1 MLTKTFSQKGQA
13 LILIVLAIVGLV
25 ALVALAIDA
34 GNAFSDR
41 RHAQNAA
48 DTAALAAAL
57 ACAQAI
63 PPQPCNSSP
72 LSDQVTTYALDR
84 ARSNGYNNDS
94 IPDTVTVNNPPVEGC
109 NGTNGPYAGN
119 NEYIQVII
127 HSTVDT
133 YFGPIVGRDQL
144 NNCVEAIARAEK
156 SKPPGEGAAIIS
168 LACDGK
174 RAIEAEG
181 NTEIVVHGGGV
192 YSNSNDAEAI
202 YIQKLQNL
210 QLDPG
215 YFAEAVGGVNVPV
228 GYPYHDYVIPPL
240 FECPLPAEDPLLPQN
255 YICEFNVP
263 GDFKPP
269 NGTDLTP
276 GVYCISGRFAEANI
290 TGTGVTFIMLN
301 YGISWQGNSQMTL
314 SAPTGDDD
322 STKGLLIYLP
332 PSNYEAVTLNGTANT
347 KFTGTILAPSSQVTI
362 SGDLQGVGYF
372 KSSFIGLKVKLTGKG
387 EFTVNYDA
395 GDVWKYAPQIELSK

>member
-1 MLTKTFSQKGQA
+1 MKLNRKYERGQA
-13 LILIVLAIVGLV
+13 LIVIVGAIIGLV

-48 DTAALAAAL
+48 DTAALAGAL
-57 ACAQAI
+57 AKVQNQAI
-63 PPQPCNSSP
+63 TI
-72 LSDQVTTYALDR
+72 DEIR
-84 ARSNGYNNDS
+84 GIARNLAASNDYNNDGVMN
-94 IPDTVTVNNPPVEGC
+94 TVTVNNPPAAGC

-119 NEYIQVII
+119 NEYIQVIVY
-127 HSTVDT
+127 STVDT

-144 NNCVEAIARAEK
+144 HNCVEAIARA
-156 SKPPGEGAAIIS
+156 KPSESPGLGSAIIS

-174 RAIEAEG
+174 RAIQAGG

-202 YIQKLQNL
+202 YVQKLTNL
-210 QLDPG
+210 QLDFG

-228 GYPYHDYVIPPL
+228 GYPYHDYVLPPL
-240 FECPLPAEDPLLPQN
+240 FPCPLPPTHPLLLQAP
-255 YICEFNVP
+255 YDCDFDVP

-314 SAPTGDDD
+314 SAPAGVSDLTR
-322 STKGLLIYLP
+322 GLLVYLP
-332 PSNYEAVTLNGTANT
+332 PSNPEAVTINGTANT
-347 KFTGTILAPSSQVTI
+347 NFTGTILAPSSQITI
-362 SGDLQGVGYF
+362 SGDLQGVGEL
-372 KSSFIGLKVKLTGKG
+372 KSSFIGLTIKLTGSG
-387 EFTVNYDA
+387 EFNVFYSP
-395 GDVWKYAPQIELSK
+395 GDNWKYKPAIELSK